1 MSAFAM
7 HAKTS
12 AFAAGA
18 RVLSSQKKTNN
29 SNSNRCERPFP
40 AFLCNRVADEEICFF
55 DFVREGKIV
64 YRERERERED
74 CASISN
80 NHFIF
85 GLPSLSF
92 FFA

>member
-40 AFLCNRVADEEICFF
+40 AFCVIQSDEK
-55 DFVREGKIV
+55 FVFLISCGKERSLPREC
-64 YRERERERED
+64 ERERG
-74 CASISN
+74 
-80 NHFIF
+80 
-85 GLPSLSF
+85 GLCVHIQ
-92 FFA
+92 

>member
-29 SNSNRCERPFP
+29 SNRCERPFP
-40 AFLCNRVADEEICFF
+40 QSFLLCNRVAERGK
-55 DFVREGKIV
+55 FVFLILCGKERSERK
-64 YRERERERED
+64 REREKG
-74 CASISN
+74 
-80 NHFIF
+80 
-85 GLPSLSF
+85 GLCVHIQ
-92 FFA
+92 